1 MHWKIQSKDLKVTLP
16 GILTITYL
24 AIATLA
30 IDLMYFSMLQM
41 EEIEK
46 CKLLELVGYY
56 VVRTHLLVVV
66 GLTN

>member
-1 MHWKIQSKDLKVTLP
+1 M
-16 GILTITYL
+16 TYL

-41 EEIEK
+41 EEMEK